1 MLESVWESPPSRVLP
16 PYKRH
21 EGQGVPEAG
30 EGERVREIGRARGV
44 AVRVDTERGK
54 GSHVTLYYGNANT
67 IVKDRRKEIGP
78 GLLSKM
84 IPDLGLESSDF
95 R

>member
-1 MLESVWESPPSRVLP
+1 MTGREFL
-16 PYKRH
+16 K
-21 EGQGVPEAG
+21 
-30 EGERVREIGRARGV
+30 RVREIGRARGV
-44 AVRVDTERGK
+44 VVRVDTERGK
-54 GSHVTLYYGNANT
+54 GSHITVYYGNANT

-84 IPDLGLESSDF
+84 IADLGLDRSDF

>member
-1 MLESVWESPPSRVLP
+1 MRRVT
-16 PYKRH
+16 R
-21 EGQGVPEAG
+21 
-30 EGERVREIGRARGV
+30 IGRERGV
-44 AVRVDTERGK
+44 EVRTRSERGK
-54 GSHVTLYYGNANT
+54 GSHITLYYGDANT

-84 IPDLGLESSDF
+84 IRDLGLDSSDF

>member
-1 MLESVWESPPSRVLP
+1 MTGREFL
-16 PYKRH
+16 K
-21 EGQGVPEAG
+21 
-30 EGERVREIGRARGV
+30 RVREIGRERSV

-54 GSHVTLYYGNANT
+54 GSHITLYYGNANT

-84 IPDLGLESSDF
+84 ISDLGLVKSDF

>member
-1 MLESVWESPPSRVLP
+1 MR
-16 PYKRH
+16 
-21 EGQGVPEAG
+21 
-30 EGERVREIGRARGV
+30 RVRGIGRARGV
-44 AVRVDTERGK
+44 VVQVDTERGK
-54 GSHVTLYYGNANT
+54 GSHITLYYGKANT

-84 IPDLGLESSDF
+84 IADLGLDRSDF

>member
-1 MLESVWESPPSRVLP
+1 MPSRALLP
-16 PYKRH
+16 YNQVVTGR
-21 EGQGVPEAG
+21 EFIR
-30 EGERVREIGRARGV
+30 RVTRIGRERGV
-44 AVRVDTERGK
+44 AVYIESERGK
-54 GSHVTLYYGNANT
+54 GSHITLYYGNADT

-84 IPDLGLESSDF
+84 IRDLGLANSDF

>member
-1 MLESVWESPPSRVLP
+1 MTGREFL
-16 PYKRH
+16 K
-21 EGQGVPEAG
+21 
-30 EGERVREIGRARGV
+30 RVREIGRERGV
-44 AVRVDTERGK
+44 VVHVDTERGK
-54 GSHVTLYYGNANT
+54 GSHITLYYGSANT

-84 IPDLGLESSDF
+84 IAELGLDRSDF